1 MGCAVSDK
9 VTTTRARAKNKPS
22 IAYSDG
28 LLASI
33 LDRVANGESLSS
45 VCDADDMP
53 SRKSFFQWVK
63 ENPEIQAQYEFAIQ
77 MRADK
82 LAEEIL
88 AIADDGMSDTYTDEN
103 GNERTNQEVIARS
116 RLRVDARK
124 WLAGKM
130 APKKYGDKL
139 TNEHTGPDG
148 GAVVI
153 ESIKREIIRP
163 E

>member
-1 MGCAVSDK
+1 MSDK

-82 LAEEIL
+82 LAEDIL

-139 TNEHTGPDG
+139 DVEANLTGT
-148 GAVVI
+148 VVI
-153 ESIKREIIRP
+153 QASALDEKI
-163 E
+163 

>member
-1 MGCAVSDK
+1 MGESVSEK
-9 VTTTRARAKNKPS
+9 VTTTRARGKNKPS
-22 IAYSDG
+22 IVYSDK
-28 LLASI
+28 LLAVI
-33 LDRVANGESLSS
+33 LDRVSSGESLCS

-63 ENPEIQAQYEFAIQ
+63 DNPEIQAQYEFAIQ

-82 LAEEIL
+82 FAEDI
-88 AIADDGMSDTYTDEN
+88 IQISDDGTRDTYTDEN

-139 TNEHTGPDG
+139 DVEANVTGT
-148 GAVVI
+148 VI
-153 ESIKREIIRP
+153 IQASPLDERI
-163 E
+163 

>member
-9 VTTTRARAKNKPS
+9 VTTTRARVKNKPG

-63 ENPEIQAQYEFAIQ
+63 DRPEIQAQYEFAIQ

-82 LAEEIL
+82 LAEDIL

-139 TNEHTGPDG
+139 DVEANLTGT
-148 GAVVI
+148 VVI
-153 ESIKREIIRP
+153 QASALDEKI
-163 E
+163 